1 MSSHDNF
8 LFWIWAT
15 HFVPK
20 LGFIFTTL
28 FGSTLLLLNF
38 LGAQKSF
45 GTYKYL
51 ISMFTIL
58 GMTFSAIEILVYPN
72 VHNFNAGFLF
82 FSFEKTLGMVDSWNR
97 NIPITAYTFFHSTT
111 MALLSVQF
119 IYRYWAI
126 FDIHKLRYF
135 KGANT
140 LIWVAYCSFF
150 GFQYSLG
157 SSYFFKRDD
166 VSDEY
171 FRKEMLTRYNANIA
185 ELPAMAIVAYDP
197 SDGSAR
203 WRNIMG
209 IGNMCMVVNFLY
221 GVMVFCGWS
230 MHTKME
236 EKIQNF
242 SDILRKHH
250 KQFFKTLVLQI
261 TMPTIILFIP
271 ICIIMILPL
280 LNLNISIPS
289 GVMLCCFTLYP
300 ATDSLIVMYVVS
312 EYSITARRL
321 QKVICGR
328 CCPTRHKTVLD
339 TNLTS
344 LA

>member
-1 MSSHDNF
+1 MSSSENF
-8 LFWIWAT
+8 LFCIWAS

-28 FGSTLLLLNF
+28 FGSTLLLFNF
-38 LGAQKSF
+38 LGAQRSF

-58 GMTFSAIEILVYPN
+58 GMTFSTVEILVYPN

-97 NIPITAYTFFHSTT
+97 NVPITAYTFFHSAT

-119 IYRYWAI
+119 IYRYWAV
-126 FDIHKLRYF
+126 FDIHKLNYF
-135 KGANT
+135 KGANA
-140 LIWVAYCSFF
+140 LIW
-150 GFQYSLG
+150 
-157 SSYFFKRDD
+157 DN

-171 FRKEMLTRYNANIA
+171 FREEMQIRYNANISD
-185 ELPAMAIVAYDP
+185 LPAMAIVAYDP
-197 SDGSAR
+197 SDGSTR

-209 IGNMCMVVNFLY
+209 IGNMCVVVNFLY

-242 SDILRKHH
+242 SEILRKHH
-250 KQFFKTLVLQI
+250 KQFFKTLVLQVPSIHEI
-261 TMPTIILFIP
+261 TENERFSNYNANHSTVH
-271 ICIIMILPL
+271 
-280 LNLNISIPS
+280 SH
-289 GVMLCCFTLYP
+289 LYHY
-300 ATDSLIVMYVVS
+300 DSS
-312 EYSITARRL
+312 AS
-321 QKVICGR
+321 K
-328 CCPTRHKTVLD
+328 
-339 TNLTS
+339 S
-344 LA
+344 